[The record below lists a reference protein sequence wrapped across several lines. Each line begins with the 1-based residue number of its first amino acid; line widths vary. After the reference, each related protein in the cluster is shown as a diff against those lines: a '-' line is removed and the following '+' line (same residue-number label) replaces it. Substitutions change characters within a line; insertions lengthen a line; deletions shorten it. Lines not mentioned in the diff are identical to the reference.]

1 MPACHFVARSG
12 KEPALNLNTARI
24 FVRDIARARK
34 FYTDKLGLAL
44 KAEGTHHG
52 YCVFDAGNAELVVEA
67 VGFDA
72 PAQEQVLVGRFTGLS
87 FLVADVHL
95 QHRALSAKG
104 VVFTGAPE
112 VQFWG
117 GTLATLRDPDGN
129 QLQIVQ
135 RPAGR

>member
-1 MPACHFVARSG
+1 MPACHVLARSG

-34 FYTDKLGLAL
+34 FYADKLGLAL

-52 YCVFDAGNAELVVEA
+52 YCVFDAGNAELVVE
-67 VGFDA
+67 VVSFDA
-72 PAQEQVLVGRFTGLS
+72 PAEEQALVGRFTGLS
-87 FLVADVHL
+87 FLVDDVHQ

-117 GTLATLRDPDGN
+117 GMLATLRDPDGN

-135 RPAGR
+135 RPAG